1 MPVMWSE
8 IVRLR
13 TRPVSDQKTAL
24 RLGLRL
30 RLARGGLGLAGLLC
44 YETPFCYARRHNDLE
59 GHSDFSIIIY
69 SFSILYWE
77 DHYCGGQQWPFT
89 YLKVKSVDLHLF
101 IITQQVHHCS

>member
-8 IVRLR
+8 IVGLR

-24 RLGLRL
+24 GLGLR
-30 RLARGGLGLAGLLC
+30 LGLAGLLC
-44 YETPFCYARRHNDLE
+44 YETRSCYARRHNDLE

-89 YLKVKSVDLHLF
+89 YLKVKPVDIHLF